1 MAGMKRLALLVGL
14 VVVLA
19 GCGGTSKS
27 GGSKTVAAS
36 SGGGGGGQTIQV
48 KEMEYKLTP
57 SSFTVAK
64 TGTVTFQVKN
74 AGTIGHALEVEGN
87 GVEEKTS
94 TISPGSSAKLTVDLS
109 KNGTYEVYCP
119 IDGHRAMGMQAK
131 LVVGGASAG
140 GGGTTTNGTTTNG
153 TTSTKSSGG
162 YGY

>member
-1 MAGMKRLALLVGL
+1 VAGMKRLALLAPL

-19 GCGGTSKS
+19 GCGGSS

-36 SGGGGGGQTIQV
+36 GGSGGGQTIQV

-64 TGTVTFQVKN
+64 PGTVTFEVKN

-109 KNGTYEVYCP
+109 KKGTYEVYCP
-119 IDGHRAMGMQAK
+119 IDGHRAMGMEAK

-140 GGGTTTNGTTTNG
+140 GGGGTTT
-153 TTSTKSSGG
+153 TETKTKSSGG

>member
-1 MAGMKRLALLVGL
+1 MAGVKRLALLAGL
-14 VVVLA
+14 VVLLA
-19 GCGGTSKS
+19 GCGGKS
-27 GGSKTVAAS
+27 GGSKTVAAPS
-36 SGGGGGGQTIQV
+36 SGGGQTIKV
-48 KEMEYKLTP
+48 KETEFKLTP

-64 TGTVTFQVKN
+64 PGTVTFEATN

-119 IDGHRAMGMQAK
+119 IDGHRQNGMQAA
-131 LVVGGASAG
+131 LAVGGTAG
-140 GGGTTTNGTTTNG
+140 GGMTTGETSTGGTTTN
-153 TTSTKSSGG
+153 KGG

>member
-1 MAGMKRLALLVGL
+1 VKRLVRRPGL
-14 VVVLA
+14 VVLLA
-19 GCGGTSKS
+19 GCGGKRR
-27 GGSKTVAAS
+27 GSKTVAAPS
-36 SGGGGGGQTIQV
+36 SGGGPTIPV
-48 KEMEYKLTP
+48 KESECKLTP
-57 SSFTVAK
+57 SSCTVAK
-64 TGTVTFQVKN
+64 PGTVTFEATN

-119 IDGHRAMGMQAK
+119 IDGHRTMGMEAK
-131 LVVGGASAG
+131 LVVGGGSAG
-140 GGGTTTNGTTTNG
+140 GGGTTTNQ

>member
-14 VVVLA
+14 AALLA
-19 GCGGTSKS
+19 GCGGKS

-48 KEMEYKLTP
+48 KEMEFKLTP
-57 SSFTVAK
+57 SSFTVSK
-64 TGTVTFQVKN
+64 PGTVTFEATN
-74 AGTIGHALEVEGN
+74 AGKIDHALEVEGN

-94 TISPGSSAKLTVDLS
+94 SISPGSSAKLTVNLS

-119 IDGHRAMGMQAK
+119 IDGHRAMGMEAK
-131 LVVGGASAG
+131 LVVGSASAG
-140 GGGTTTNGTTTNG
+140 GGGTTTNQ

-162 YGY
+162 NGY

>member
-1 MAGMKRLALLVGL
+1 MAGVKRLVLLAPL

-19 GCGGTSKS
+19 GCGGSS
-27 GGSKTVAAS
+27 GGSTVAAS
-36 SGGGGGGQTIQV
+36 GGSGGGQTIQV
-48 KEMEYKLTP
+48 KETEYKLMP
-57 SSFTVAK
+57 SSFTASK
-64 TGTVTFQVKN
+64 PGTVTFAVTN

-119 IDGHRAMGMQAK
+119 IDNHRAMGMEAK

-140 GGGTTTNGTTTNG
+140 GGGTTTNQ
-153 TTSTKSSGG
+153 TTSTKTG

>member
-1 MAGMKRLALLVGL
+1 MAGMRRLALLAGL

-19 GCGGTSKS
+19 GCGGKS
-27 GGSKTVAAS
+27 GGSNTAAAP

-48 KEMEYKLTP
+48 KESEYKLTP

-64 TGTVTFQVKN
+64 PGKVTFEVTN
-74 AGTIGHALEVEGN
+74 AGQTDHALEVEGN
-87 GVEEKTS
+87 GVEEETS

-119 IDGHRAMGMQAK
+119 IDNHRAMGMEAK
-131 LVVGGASAG
+131 LVVGGGSARG
-140 GGGTTTNGTTTNG
+140 SGTATTETK
-153 TTSTKSSGG
+153 TKSSGG